1 MALPQPECLIY
12 KVIPCFPISAES
24 GIRVGDPPD
33 FGRIGNR
40 GFPPRLGFPAK
51 SGIVCTIGGTGIGD
65 LGLWRTEL
73 ATSHWQPPSADVRW
87 RPEISIFE
95 DQRQHLA
102 PGSCLVLTWDEYPRF
117 PDSAKSGIGDSLIP
131 DFGRIGNRGF
141 PPRFPAGIPD
151 SRPNRE
157 SGEQEL
163 GISGSAV
170 VAQIPVLGSAHWHG
184 PVTKGGAS
192 GTAPHGTA
200 LHPRK
205 GPLATSSHLPAGVH
219 TGDSGRG
226 AFECPIQVSH
236 DARLLLVVSFII
248 SRHWQ
253 RVILRQSAHQLYLDP
268 CTDSDDVRCYP
279 RTRSI
284 QRLSQW
290 NSSLSLGRITDGT
303 GSMVVGRAAS
313 S

>member
-1 MALPQPECLIY
+1 MDCAVASDGRPWPFPSLQRSVHILP
-12 KVIPCFPISAES
+12 
-24 GIRVGDPPD
+24 R
-33 FGRIGNR
+33 
-40 GFPPRLGFPAK
+40 
-51 SGIVCTIGGTGIGD
+51 
-65 LGLWRTEL
+65 
-73 ATSHWQPPSADVRW
+73 
-87 RPEISIFE
+87 
-95 DQRQHLA
+95 QRQLRT
-102 PGSCLVLTWDEYPRF
+102 CY
-117 PDSAKSGIGDSLIP
+117 K
-131 DFGRIGNRGF
+131 
-141 PPRFPAGIPD
+141 PALQGTCALQCQRRLR
-151 SRPNRE
+151 S
-157 SGEQEL
+157 
-163 GISGSAV
+163 
-170 VAQIPVLGSAHWHG
+170 IPVLRVGSARWHG

-219 TGDSGRG
+219 TGDSGPG

>member
-1 MALPQPECLIY
+1 MAPSEPATLSAYLPETKAAQDLLQARTAT
-12 KVIPCFPISAES
+12 KVTRYMRTSES
-24 GIRVGDPPD
+24 M
-33 FGRIGNR
+33 
-40 GFPPRLGFPAK
+40 PA
-51 SGIVCTIGGTGIGD
+51 
-65 LGLWRTEL
+65 
-73 ATSHWQPPSADVRW
+73 
-87 RPEISIFE
+87 
-95 DQRQHLA
+95 
-102 PGSCLVLTWDEYPRF
+102 
-117 PDSAKSGIGDSLIP
+117 
-131 DFGRIGNRGF
+131 
-141 PPRFPAGIPD
+141 
-151 SRPNRE
+151 
-157 SGEQEL
+157 
-163 GISGSAV
+163 

-184 PVTKGGAS
+184 PVTKRGSS

-205 GPLATSSHLPAGVH
+205 GPLATSSHLPAGAH
-219 TGDSGRG
+219 TGDSGPG
-226 AFECPIQVSH
+226 AFECPIQASH
-236 DARLLLVVSFII
+236 DARLLLVVPFII